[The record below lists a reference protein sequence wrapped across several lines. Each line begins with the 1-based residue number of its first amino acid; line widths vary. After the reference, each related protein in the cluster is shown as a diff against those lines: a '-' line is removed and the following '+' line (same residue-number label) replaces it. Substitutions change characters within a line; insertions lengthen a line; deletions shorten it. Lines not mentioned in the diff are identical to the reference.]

1 MTIDYTLQDTVLDTV
16 AIILILLPEPATT
29 AMGISLLARRRGK
42 NTSGPP
48 EPEHIYHHYPEYHYR
63 VENIRGREITWE
75 VRTFMPGQLPLS
87 KPNKPAVSARPRE
100 YSIYALTPAAASS
113 QSTTRKLPP
122 GVKVHHEIYRPSP
135 IPLAGRN
142 VYIPGETIH
151 HTLREVPQGPVV
163 NRRQPAGQI
172 HHTIENSPAYIKAQ
186 FAGIPQAKLNIIH
199 HTIQDSPGMQRGN
212 PANIVKPVHIVEH
225 HELNKTQFIN
235 VNGRMIRAPSQSA
248 RRPQI
253 TGRNP
258 DPRSGR

>member
-1 MTIDYTLQDTVLDTV
+1 MTIVYNPKDAVLDTV
-16 AIILILLPEPATT
+16 AIVLILLPEPTTT
-29 AMGISLLARRRGK
+29 AMGIALLARPRGK
-42 NTSGPP
+42 NAPSHP
-48 EPEHIYHHYPEYHYR
+48 ELAHVYHHYPEYQYR

-75 VRTFMPGQLPLS
+75 VRTFMPGQLPMS
-87 KPNKPAVSARPRE
+87 DPNKPAIKTRPRE
-100 YSIYALTPAAASS
+100 HSIYSLTPAAASP
-113 QSTTRKLPP
+113 QSAARKLPP
-122 GVKVHHEIYRPSP
+122 GVKVHHEIFRPSP

-186 FAGIPQAKLNIIH
+186 SAGIPQARSKIIH
-199 HTIQDSPGMQRGN
+199 HTIQDSPGVQHGN
-212 PANIVKPVHIVEH
+212 PANIIKPVRIVEH
-225 HELNKTQFIN
+225 HELNKTQPIN
-235 VNGRMIRAPSQSA
+235 INGRMIRPPSQPS

-258 DPRSGR
+258 EPRSGR